1 MWGPVTR
8 LQKASQ
14 FKMTKLRV
22 PSHHLHSVSKGVQL
36 LVQSPN
42 NRVLVFVHRGLNT
55 RTAATLEPW
64 HFSKTKPVGK
74 QQKVM
79 VKAGSTHF

>member
-14 FKMTKLRV
+14 FKMTTLRV
-22 PSHHLHSVSKGVQL
+22 PSHHLHSVSNGVQL

-55 RTAATLEPW
+55 RTATEPSR
-64 HFSKTKPVGK
+64 HHAQVSPLPEG
-74 QQKVM
+74 
-79 VKAGSTHF
+79 GLLR